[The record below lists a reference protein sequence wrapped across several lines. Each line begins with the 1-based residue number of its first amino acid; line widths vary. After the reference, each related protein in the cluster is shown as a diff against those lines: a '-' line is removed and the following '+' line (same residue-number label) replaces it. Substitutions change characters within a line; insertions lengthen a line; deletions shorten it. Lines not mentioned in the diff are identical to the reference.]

1 MSSTSMGNQ
10 TVRIGFQ
17 ARQMPTR
24 VLATLAPAVTNLI
37 FGKPTKSQRC
47 SLRTRAKQLV
57 RNGAKAHLVGIT
69 SLVKGMMVSV
79 TRMDATST
87 PGGTVTEPFTDLG
100 QVSHWT
106 QAKL

>member
-1 MSSTSMGNQ
+1 MSSTSMGNL
-10 TVRIGFQ
+10 TARIGFQ
-17 ARQMPTR
+17 ARQMLTR

-37 FGKPTKSQRC
+37 SGKPTKYQRC

-57 RNGAKAHLVGIT
+57 RNVAKALLVGIT

-79 TRMDATST
+79 TRMDVTST
-87 PGGTVTEPFTDLG
+87 PGGTVTEPFMDRG

-106 QAKL
+106 QAM